1 MDAIELQKLRVS
13 FFSIINNVEM
23 EHSYYFC
30 LHSIEKG
37 MDHIES
43 IYDHFKLDQET
54 SEFYFRL
61 DSDLPA
67 AIKEIVWNTYQQI
80 FFDTKAI

>member
-30 LHSIEKG
+30 LHSIQKG
-37 MDHIES
+37 KDHIES

-80 FFDTKAI
+80 FFDIKAI

>member
-43 IYDHFKLDQET
+43 IYDHFKLDQAT

-80 FFDTKAI
+80 FFDIKAI